1 MDTKPMS
8 DEPSARCAYCGGI
21 DFTEGEVPAGLEFK
35 PHPTGLLQ
43 SAQPIRASRCNGCGN
58 LQFVDR
64 TPAAALPPS
73 ATSRRRRLNILLPRR
88 RWFKFSLRSLFVLVT
103 CSCVLSCWL
112 CVQMKWI
119 YDRHREL
126 ESLQSRAGVSFRT
139 AFRGTYIGP
148 PAPWS
153 IRILGE
159 NGVTG
164 IVIWK
169 DSGQDERAEEQR
181 LKKLFPEANVHMH
194 PAIPVVA
201 APAES
206 IGLSWND

>member
-1 MDTKPMS
+1 MS
-8 DEPSARCAYCGGI
+8 DKPSARCAYCGGT
-21 DFTEGEVPAGLEFK
+21 DFTEGEVSPGLEFK
-35 PHPTGLLQ
+35 PQQAGLLQ
-43 SAQPIRASRCNGCGN
+43 TPQPIRASRCNGCGN
-58 LQFVDR
+58 VQFVDR
-64 TPAAALPPS
+64 MPASALPAP
-73 ATSRRRRLNILLPRR
+73 ATSRRRQLKFLLPRR
-88 RWFKFSLRSLFVLVT
+88 HWFNFSLRTLFVLVT
-103 CSCVLSCWL
+103 ACCIVSCWL

-126 ESLQSRAGVSFRT
+126 ETLQNHAVVSFRT

-164 IVIWK
+164 IVIVK
-169 DSGQDERAEEQR
+169 DSGQDERAEEQH
-181 LKKLFPEANVHMH
+181 LKKLFPEADIHMH
-194 PAIPVVA
+194 PPIPIVT

-206 IGLSWND
+206 TGLSWND